1 MSLWELYTSGS
12 PSETIGAC
20 VAEDAADVACSGM
33 SRWEVRSERPLYTDE
48 WLDIRLADVELPDG
62 RHLAHRLMRTRPGAG
77 VAMIVDGSVLLLW
90 RHRFI
95 TDTWGWEVPLG
106 KSDPGEDLAA
116 AAAREAEEETGWRP
130 GPLRPLL
137 RIEPTPG
144 ISDAVH
150 HVFLADTATY
160 IGPPADAH
168 ESERVAWV
176 PLADVPRLAEAGK
189 ISSGTTLSALLYA
202 LAQPRLSPHL
212 ATFARRR

>member
-1 MSLWELYTSGS
+1 
-12 PSETIGAC
+12 
-20 VAEDAADVACSGM
+20 M
-33 SRWEVRSERPLYTDE
+33 SRWEVHSEKPLYTDE

-62 RHLAHRLMRTRPGAG
+62 RHLEHRLIRARPGAG

-106 KSDPGEDLAA
+106 KADPGEDLQA

-137 RIEPTPG
+137 RIAPTPG

-150 HVFLADTATY
+150 HVFRADTATH
-160 IGPPADAH
+160 IGPPPDAY

-176 PLADVPRLAEAGK
+176 PLADIPRLAADGK

-202 LAQPRLSPHL
+202 LTQPCLFPNRTMASRLPGEAEL
-212 ATFARRR
+212 